1 MAPSMTFRGAPG
13 LAAAALVGL
22 VACHSVQP
30 RSPKAAEDWSSFGN
44 LENVLRWTPEQQLR
58 GYRNIDRIYPTRPVT
73 ASPHPFPLP
82 DKPAD
87 FSGLRYTVGAGT
99 FDINA
104 FVSHNHIVGLLAIRD
119 GNVVLERYAQ
129 GNTPD
134 TRWYSFSVAKS
145 VVSMLVGA
153 AVKDGF
159 ISSVDVPVSNFLPVL
174 RGSAY
179 DDVTLRQAMTMSSG
193 VAWDEDYADP
203 QSDIAQ
209 TGGSALDRLRYLL
222 RKQRVAA
229 PGSTFNYNT
238 EETNLVGAV
247 LRAAIGNNL
256 ATYLED
262 KIWRRFGMEHDA
274 NWLLLSESGAEHGGC
289 CLSATLRDYG
299 RLGLFA
305 LRNGRLTD
313 GSSVLPE
320 GWMAAVDHR
329 FSRQRPLRTALVAP
343 AESCVRRRRHLRPGH
358 LHQSALPPGGRHSQC
373 VAARDR
379 SGFFSASRSV
389 LQRDGKVGRGDRR
402 WRLRRG
408 ARLNHHRTS
417 VCVSANAAGAPE
429 VSQ

>member
-1 MAPSMTFRGAPG
+1 MSQSLSQRLRAVPG
-13 LAAAALVGL
+13 VVAAALLALG
-22 VACHSVQP
+22 ACHSLQP
-30 RSPKAAEDWSSFGN
+30 RSPRAAEAWSGFGN

-58 GYRNIDRIYPTRPVT
+58 GYRNIDRIYPTRPVA

-82 DKPAD
+82 DKPVD
-87 FSGLRYTVGAGT
+87 FSALRYKTGART
-99 FDINA
+99 SDINA

-129 GNTPD
+129 GNTRD

-159 ISSVDVPVSNFLPVL
+159 ISSIDVPVSNFLPVL

-193 VAWDEDYADP
+193 VAWNEDYADP

-262 KIWRRFGMEHDA
+262 KIWRRFGMEQGA

-305 LRNGRLTD
+305 LRNGGLTD

-320 GWMAAVDHR
+320 GWMKTSTTSSAANDRYGMPWWLRPDRAFAAVGIYGQAIYINPPCRLVIVTHSVWSRATDPELSAHR
-329 FSRQRPLRTALVAP
+329 EA
-343 AESCVRRRRHLRPGH
+343 
-358 LHQSALPPGGRHSQC
+358 
-373 VAARDR
+373 
-379 SGFFSASRSV
+379 FFGEMA
-389 LQRDGKVGRGDRR
+389 K
-402 WRLRRG
+402 W
-408 ARLNHHRTS
+408 A
-417 VCVSANAAGAPE
+417 AAGDGGCDVAR
-429 VSQ
+429 

>member
-1 MAPSMTFRGAPG
+1 MDAGAAVAG
-13 LAAAALVGL
+13 LSQHRPHLPDA
-22 VACHSVQP
+22 
-30 RSPKAAEDWSSFGN
+30 
-44 LENVLRWTPEQQLR
+44 
-58 GYRNIDRIYPTRPVT
+58 TRPR
-73 ASPHPFPLP
+73 
-82 DKPAD
+82 KPASLSP
-87 FSGLRYTVGAGT
+87 SGPAGRLLRLRYTVDADT
-99 FDINA
+99 FDLNA

-129 GNTPD
+129 GNTRD

-145 VVSMLVGA
+145 VLSMLVGA
-153 AVKDGF
+153 ALKDGF
-159 ISSVDVPVSNFLPVL
+159 ISSIDVPVSDFLPVL

-222 RKQRVAA
+222 RKPRVAA

-262 KIWRRFGMEHDA
+262 RIWRRFGMEHDA

-320 GWMAAVDHR
+320 GWMEASTTASAANDRYGLLWWLRPNHAFAAVGIYGQAIYINPSCRLVVVTHSVWPRATD
-329 FSRQRPLRTALVAP
+329 PRTVGA
-343 AESCVRRRRHLRPGH
+343 S
-358 LHQSALPPGGRHSQC
+358 GG
-373 VAARDR
+373 
-379 SGFFSASRSV
+379 V
-389 LQRDGKVGRGDRR
+389 LQRDGKVGSSQG
-402 WRLRRG
+402 WRDLRCI
-408 ARLNHHRTS
+408 ALN
-417 VCVSANAAGAPE
+417 P
-429 VSQ
+429 

>member
-1 MAPSMTFRGAPG
+1 MTLRFASALGAILLG
-13 LAAAALVGL
+13 AL
-22 VACHSVQP
+22 VACRPAPS
-30 RSPKAAEDWSSFGN
+30 SPPEAAQDWSGFGD
-44 LENVLRWTPEQQLR
+44 LENVLNWTPEQQLR
-58 GYRNIDRIYPTRPVT
+58 GYRNMDRIYPTRAIP

-82 DKPAD
+82 DQPAD
-87 FSGLRYTVGAGT
+87 LSGLRYTVDAGT
-99 FDINA
+99 FDVDA

-119 GNVVLERYAQ
+119 GNVVLERYAR
-129 GNTPD
+129 GNARD

-159 ISSVDVPVSNFLPVL
+159 IPSIDLPVSHFLPLL
-174 RGSAY
+174 RQSAY

-222 RKQRVAA
+222 RKPRVAP

-256 ATYLED
+256 ATYLDD
-262 KIWRRFGMEHDA
+262 KIWRRFGMEDDA

-305 LRNGRLTD
+305 MRNGRLTD
-313 GSSVLPE
+313 GSSVLPD
-320 GWMAAVDHR
+320 GWMA
-329 FSRQRPLRTALVAP
+329 TATAASAANDRYGLLWW
-343 AESCVRRRRHLRPGH
+343 LRPE
-358 LHQSALPPGGRHSQC
+358 QA
-373 VAARDR
+373 VAAVGIYGQAIYINPPCRLVVVTHSAWPRATDR
-379 SGFFSASRSV
+379 ELSAHREAFFGEMGRWAAAQDGGNCQARAD
-389 LQRDGKVGRGDRR
+389 DGKG
-402 WRLRRG
+402 
-408 ARLNHHRTS
+408 
-417 VCVSANAAGAPE
+417 
-429 VSQ
+429 

>member
-1 MAPSMTFRGAPG
+1 MRFRAAPG
-13 LAAAALVGL
+13 LVAGALVAL

-58 GYRNIDRIYPTRPVT
+58 GYRNIDRIYPTRPVP
-73 ASPHPFPLP
+73 ASSHPFPLP
-82 DKPAD
+82 DQPAD
-87 FSGLRYTVGAGT
+87 FSGLRYTVGADT

-159 ISSVDVPVSNFLPVL
+159 ISSIDVPVSNFLPVL

-305 LRNGRLTD
+305 CATAGSPTDRPSCPRAGWKRPPPHQPPTIATECSGGCGR
-313 GSSVLPE
+313 E
-320 GWMAAVDHR
+320 HAFAAVGIYGQAIYINPSCRLVVVTHSVWPRATDPELSAHR
-329 FSRQRPLRTALVAP
+329 EAFFGEMAKWA
-343 AESCVRRRRHLRPGH
+343 
-358 LHQSALPPGGRHSQC
+358 
-373 VAARDR
+373 AARDGG
-379 SGFFSASRSV
+379 SCGV
-389 LQRDGKVGRGDRR
+389 
-402 WRLRRG
+402 
-408 ARLNHHRTS
+408 AR
-417 VCVSANAAGAPE
+417 
-429 VSQ
+429 

>member
-1 MAPSMTFRGAPG
+1 VSQSLSQRLRAVPG
-13 LAAAALVGL
+13 VVAAALLALG
-22 VACHSVQP
+22 ACHSLQP
-30 RSPKAAEDWSSFGN
+30 RSPRAAEAWSGFGN

-58 GYRNIDRIYPTRPVT
+58 GYRNIDRIYPTRPVA

-82 DKPAD
+82 DTPVD
-87 FSGLRYTVGAGT
+87 FSALRYTAGAGT
-99 FDINA
+99 SDINA

-129 GNTPD
+129 GNTRD

-159 ISSVDVPVSNFLPVL
+159 ISSIDVPVSNFLPVL

-179 DDVTLRQAMTMSSG
+179 DDATLRQAMTMSSG
-193 VAWDEDYADP
+193 VAWNEDYADP

-262 KIWRRFGMEHDA
+262 KIWRRFGMEQE
-274 NWLLLSESGAEHGGC
+274 N
-289 CLSATLRDYG
+289 
-299 RLGLFA
+299 
-305 LRNGRLTD
+305 
-313 GSSVLPE
+313 
-320 GWMAAVDHR
+320 VDHLI
-329 FSRQRPLRTALVAP
+329 SCQRSLRHAVVAP
-343 AESCVRRRRHLRPGH
+343 PGSCVCRRRHIRTGH
-358 LHQSALPPGGRHSQC
+358 LHQSTLPPGDRHSQRV
-373 VAARDR
+373 VARHR
-379 SGFFSASRSV
+379 SRTVGAPRGV
-389 LQRDGKVGRGDRR
+389 LRRDGEVGG
-402 WRLRRG
+402 G
-408 ARLNHHRTS
+408 
-417 VCVSANAAGAPE
+417 G
-429 VSQ
+429 

>member
-1 MAPSMTFRGAPG
+1 M
-13 LAAAALVGL
+13 AAAKPVRFNDVTMTRSMRFRATLGLVASALVAL

-30 RSPKAAEDWSSFGN
+30 RSPKAAEDWTSFGN

-82 DKPAD
+82 GKPAD

-104 FVSHNHIVGLLAIRD
+104 FVSHNHIVGLLAIHD
-119 GNVVLERYAQ
+119 GNVVLERYAR

-159 ISSVDVPVSNFLPVL
+159 ISSVEAPVSDFLPVL

-179 DDVTLRQAMTMSSG
+179 DDVTLRQAMMMSSG

-289 CLSATLRDYG
+289 CLSAILRDYG

-305 LRNGRLTD
+305 LRNGRLSD

-320 GWMAAVDHR
+320 GWMEA
-329 FSRQRPLRTALVAP
+329 STTASP
-343 AESCVRRRRHLRPGH
+343 ANDRYGMLWWLRPGH
-358 LHQSALPPGGRHSQC
+358 AFAAVGIYGQAIYVNPPCRLVVVTHSVWPRATDPDLSAHREAFFGGMASW
-373 VAARDR
+373 AAATDGG
-379 SGFFSASRSV
+379 SCGVSR
-389 LQRDGKVGRGDRR
+389 
-402 WRLRRG
+402 
-408 ARLNHHRTS
+408 
-417 VCVSANAAGAPE
+417 
-429 VSQ
+429 